1 MAAGRATMPGVFYF
15 WLIQVNGLAG
25 QMSES

>member
-1 MAAGRATMPGVFYF
+1 MPAGWAAMPGVFYF